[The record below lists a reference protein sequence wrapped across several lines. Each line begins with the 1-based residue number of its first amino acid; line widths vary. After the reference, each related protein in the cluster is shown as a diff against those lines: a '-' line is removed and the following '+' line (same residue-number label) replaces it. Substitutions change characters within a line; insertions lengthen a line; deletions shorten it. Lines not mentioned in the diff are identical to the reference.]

1 MKTRKQ
7 LAARNAQLEAQL
19 RTLRPETRA
28 GLRAKVAAVMAENE
42 ALHAKVRAGEAE
54 VGTWKE
60 RHAQVSEV
68 LEALKVKPTPAA
80 A

>member
-19 RTLRPETRA
+19 HAQRPETRA
-28 GLRAKVAAVMAENE
+28 GLRAKVAATLAENE
-42 ALHAKVRAGEAE
+42 ALHAKVRASEAE
-54 VGTWKE
+54 VGLWKE

-68 LEALKVKPTPAA
+68 LEALKVKPAPAA
-80 A
+80 